1 VTAVAGRFLRK
12 RAPARVALVL
22 ADGEERL
29 LRDLLGQVGQLVAPE
44 PPADGDPL
52 AALVG
57 IGTATALPE
66 DPVLARLFPDAYA
79 DDPDAAGDFRRYTE
93 PGLRA
98 RKHADVTL
106 ALAALDRPPEGRRRE
121 RVLSQ
126 EESLAWLGAL
136 NDLRLAL
143 GTRIGVTEQWVEQLA
158 ALDDGDPRALL
169 LAIYDWLSWLQET
182 LVRALP

>member
-1 VTAVAGRFLRK
+1 VAGRFLRK

-22 ADGEERL
+22 GEGEERL
-29 LRDLLGQVGQLVAPE
+29 LRDLLGQVQELVAPE
-44 PPADGDPL
+44 QPADTDPL

-57 IGTATALPE
+57 IGTATSASA

-79 DDPDAAGDFRRYTE
+79 DDPEAAGDFRRYTE

-98 RKHADVTL
+98 RKHAAATQ
-106 ALAALDRPPEGRRRE
+106 ALAVLDRPPEGRRRE
-121 RVLSQ
+121 RVLSAD
-126 EESLAWLGAL
+126 ESMAWLGAI

-143 GTRIGVTEQWVEQLA
+143 GTRLGVEEDWAEQLA

-182 LVRALP
+182 LVRSLP